1 MLDDAAARR
10 AIVDTL
16 QRMAALGLARG
27 TAGNASVRA
36 EGGFYVSPTGM
47 DYAALRPEHVVRM
60 RWDGGFDGSVLP
72 SSEWRFHRDVLRER
86 PEFDAVV
93 HTHSPHAT
101 AVAVLGH
108 EIPAIHYMVAAA
120 GGVTIPIAGY
130 ATFGTAELSQ
140 AVVQALRGRRACLM
154 AHHGVLAAHQSIER
168 ALALAVTVE
177 EMAELYLRVLP
188 HPPLRVLDDAEM
200 ARVLEKFRNYGQ
212 QPAADAG

>member
-1 MLDDAAARR
+1 MDDASARR

-16 QRMAALGLARG
+16 RRMAALGLARG

-47 DYAALRPEHVVRM
+47 DYATLSPDQVVRM
-60 RWDGGFDGSVLP
+60 HWDGRFEGDVLP

-86 PEFDAVV
+86 PEFDAIV
-93 HTHSPHAT
+93 HTHSPCAT

-108 EIPAIHYMVAAA
+108 EIPAVHYMVAAA
-120 GGVTIPIAGY
+120 GGSTIPIARY
-130 ATFGTAELSQ
+130 ATFGTEELSQ

-154 AHHGVLAAHQSIER
+154 AHHGVLAAHHTLER

-188 HPPLRVLDDAEM
+188 HPPLRVLDDDEM
-200 ARVLEKFRNYGQ
+200 ARVLEKFRTYGQ
-212 QPAADAG
+212 QRPA